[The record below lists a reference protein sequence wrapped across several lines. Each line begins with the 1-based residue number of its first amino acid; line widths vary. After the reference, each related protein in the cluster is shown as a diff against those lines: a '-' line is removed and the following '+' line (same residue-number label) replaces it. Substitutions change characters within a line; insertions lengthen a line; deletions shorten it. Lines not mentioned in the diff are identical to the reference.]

1 MRQTVLNSLRSGKIF
16 DLLVVGGGATGCGI
30 ALDAAT
36 RGLSVA
42 LVERFDFAEGTSS
55 RSTKLVH
62 GGVRYLEAAVK
73 RLDRDQYSLV
83 RHALH
88 ERGAFLRNAPHLTNR
103 LPLVTPVYSW
113 WQLPYVY
120 AGLKLYDL
128 LSGNMNIGHSS
139 VVGRKEALR
148 RFPMLKVEGLKAGV
162 IYYDGQFVDSRMNV
176 TLAMTA
182 RREGACLANHVEVT
196 GLLHDDSGQVAG
208 AHVRD
213 GIGGQEWDIRARAVI
228 NATGPFADT
237 LRRMDDPQA
246 QPILKVSSGIHI
258 MLDRRFVPPETG
270 LLIPQ
275 TDDGR
280 VLFILPWQG
289 HAIVGTT
296 DEKAEISAHPTP
308 SPADVAYLLSHV
320 RRYFNIDVSESDIKS
335 VWSGIRPLVFDPK
348 AKDTAQLARDH
359 VIINDPSGLTTI
371 SGGKWTTYRF
381 MAEQAVDH
389 VVARAGLSPTS
400 ACRTH
405 DMVLLGG
412 EAYVAEDHARLS
424 RVYGIPEDVAHHLNR
439 SYGDRASQVALIA
452 AGGFGDRL
460 NPGHPY
466 IEAEVLYVMRHE
478 AAERATDVLCRRLT
492 MALVDVEAA
501 KAAAP
506 RVIDLMAAEAG
517 WPDTRRQQEMDF
529 LRTRLT
535 EAL

>member
-1 MRQTVLNSLRSGKIF
+1 
-16 DLLVVGGGATGCGI
+16 
-30 ALDAAT
+30 
-36 RGLSVA
+36 
-42 LVERFDFAEGTSS
+42 
-55 RSTKLVH
+55 
-62 GGVRYLEAAVK
+62 
-73 RLDRDQYSLV
+73 
-83 RHALH
+83 
-88 ERGAFLRNAPHLTNR
+88 
-103 LPLVTPVYSW
+103 
-113 WQLPYVY
+113 
-120 AGLKLYDL
+120 
-128 LSGNMNIGHSS
+128 
-139 VVGRKEALR
+139 
-148 RFPMLKVEGLKAGV
+148 
-162 IYYDGQFVDSRMNV
+162 
-176 TLAMTA
+176 MTA

-213 GIGGQEWDIRARAVI
+213 GIDGQEWDIRARAVI

-308 SPADVAYLLSHV
+308 SPTDVAYLLSHV
-320 RRYFNIDVSESDIKS
+320 RRYFNVDVSESDIKS

-359 VIINDPSGLTTI
+359 VIIDDPSGLITI

-381 MAEQAVDH
+381 MAEQTVDH
-389 VVARAGLSPTS
+389 AIARARLSFAS

-412 EAYVAEDHARLS
+412 EAYVAEDYTRLS
-424 RVYGIPEDVAHHLNR
+424 RVYGLPEDVARHLNR

-452 AGGFGDRL
+452 ADGFGNRL
-460 NPGHPY
+460 HPNLPY

-492 MALVDVEAA
+492 MALVDVEAT

-517 WPDTRRQQEMDF
+517 WPDARRQQEMDF